1 MKLHARDIGCGSE
14 VWIADHVQIGE
25 TRKAK
30 RFTQPAPSGRLK
42 IRDEIRVVP
51 LAPRR
56 RLAPYSAPQ
65 LISEIERAQQRSLVF
80 ARAVQAVRALVGRVK
95 IRMSLKDYVR
105 LPSDKPRRRLRMRE
119 HRYHFGRIGLLAR
132 GVCGACCT
140 TRAFGRS

>member
-30 RFTQPAPSGRLK
+30 RFTQPAPSGGLK
-42 IRDEIRVVP
+42 VRNEIRVVP

-65 LISEIERAQQRSLVF
+65 LISEIERAQQRGLVL
-80 ARAVQAVRALVGRVK
+80 ARAVQAVRTLVGRVK
-95 IRMSLKDYVR
+95 TRMSLKDDVC
-105 LPSDKPRRRLRMRE
+105 LPRDKPRRRLRMGE
-119 HRYHFGRIGLLAR
+119 HRQRLGRIALL
-132 GVCGACCT
+132 V
-140 TRAFGRS
+140 RA